1 NQSSTATSLSR
12 TRITRACDHCQLRKT
27 KCDSTKPRCSQCV
40 KRGDPCTFTTRVSKR
55 G

>member
-1 NQSSTATSLSR
+1 NNPSNSANPAR

-27 KCDSTKPRCSQCV
+27 KCDSAKPRCSQCV
-40 KRGDPCTFTTRVSKR
+40 KRNDPCVFTTRVCKR

>member
-1 NQSSTATSLSR
+1 GSR

-27 KCDSTKPRCSQCV
+27 KCDSTKPRCTQCI

-55 G
+55 GPKPKRY